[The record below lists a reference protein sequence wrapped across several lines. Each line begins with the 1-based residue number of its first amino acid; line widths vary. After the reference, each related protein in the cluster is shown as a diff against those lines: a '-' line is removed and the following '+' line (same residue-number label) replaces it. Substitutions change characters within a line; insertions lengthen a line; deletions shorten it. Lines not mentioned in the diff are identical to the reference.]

1 MYVLTNRSNVTF
13 YMEDDTGTPLPAD
26 GIIPILTSETAL
38 APNPGNPY
46 YLIDVDKG
54 MRTTL

>member
-1 MYVLTNRSNVTF
+1 
-13 YMEDDTGTPLPAD
+13 MEDDSGTPLPAE

-46 YLIDVDKG
+46 FLIQVDKG
-54 MRTTL
+54 MRTILHSSYDAYHSL